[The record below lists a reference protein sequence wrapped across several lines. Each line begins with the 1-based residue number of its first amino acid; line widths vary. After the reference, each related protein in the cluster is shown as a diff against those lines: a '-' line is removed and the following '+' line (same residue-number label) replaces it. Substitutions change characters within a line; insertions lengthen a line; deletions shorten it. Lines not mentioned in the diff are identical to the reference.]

1 MSQQEQSRSRSRIVG
16 YSVTTTAND
25 DLHAVVSKPHAQA
38 AAQRLYLSSL
48 ANKTSLAQ
56 LTSPTFIRTSTAKAG
71 RHRPLTQ

>member
-16 YSVTTTAND
+16 YSVTTAND
-25 DLHAVVSKPHAQA
+25 DLHAVTTKPHAQA

-56 LTSPTFIRTSTAKAG
+56 FTSPTFIRTSTAKAG